1 MNEPDRLVNV
11 VFIIKRRISYMNGMI
26 NFVLK
31 NKYAVWLLTLII
43 TVAGLYSGMNMKL
56 ETIPNIN
63 VPMISVTTVYPGATP
78 QAVADEVSKPI
89 EQAIQNLNGVSVV
102 NSSSFQ
108 NASSIQ
114 IEYKYEKNMDEAED
128 ELNKVLAK
136 LSFPEGAKDPNI
148 ARMSMNA
155 FPILAASVA
164 NDKQSLSELSKT
176 MEKEIVPA
184 LEGLNG
190 VASVQIS
197 GQLVNEAELV
207 FNKDKMAQ
215 YGLSEDTVQNI
226 IKGSNVAVPLGLYTF
241 GNSEKS
247 VVVDGKMITI
257 ADLKSME
264 IPVMPSGSGQAAQG
278 TGSAQGLAGAQGSSG
293 MSGTQTGAG
302 TPQTATGNMSG
313 AGAQSATG
321 TQSTAGTQDA
331 ATGTQSIGLPTIK
344 LGDIADIKV
353 VGKAETISRTNGKDA
368 IGIQIVKAS
377 DANTV
382 TVANA
387 VKDKLADF
395 EDKIK
400 GLDVNTTFDQAEPI
414 EQSVSTMLSK
424 AIFGAIFA
432 VLIIMLFLR
441 NFKSTLIS
449 VVSIPLSLLIGI
461 LLLKQ
466 MDITLNMMTLGAM
479 TVAIGRVVDDSIVV
493 IENIFRRMSLSG
505 EKLKGKALVRE
516 ATKEMFLPI
525 LSSTLVTIAV
535 FLPMALVKGMIGELF
550 MPFALTIVFSLLAS
564 LLVAVTIVPML
575 AHSLFKKNLAQK
587 VHHEESK
594 PSKLAGV
601 YKSVLNWALNHKEF
615 TSSIEILMLV
625 VRFFLV
631 PIIGVS
637 FLPADENKMIIA
649 TYKPAPGETL
659 SEVEQLTTK
668 AESYFMDRKDAKTV
682 QFSLGGQNPMNPGSG
697 KDAMFFVNYKDDT
710 KNFEKEKE
718 TVIKDLNKMTKKGE
732 WGSQDF
738 SASAGSNEIVVHVYG
753 DDLKDI
759 EPIVKEI
766 EDKMNSTKNFKDV
779 KSSIAE
785 TYDEYV
791 LVVDQAK
798 VSKLGLTAGQI
809 GMGLMPNMQR
819 PVLTTVEK
827 DGEELNVY
835 LQVEKEAISNI
846 SDLTSKKIK
855 SPLGFEV
862 PVSELVKV
870 KEGKTSNTITRRDG
884 RISVQVSGKP
894 KTDDVSKASKDLQV
908 KMDKIDH
915 PDSVEIS
922 MGGVT
927 EDINSAFTQLGL
939 AMLAAIAIVY
949 LILVITFGGGLAP
962 LAILFSLPFTI
973 IGGLV
978 ALLIAGETLS
988 VSSLIGALMLIGI
1001 VVTNAIVLI
1010 DRVIHKE
1017 REGYSTREALLEAG
1031 STRLRPILMT
1041 AIATIGALLPLA
1053 FGMEGSGLI
1062 SKGMGVTVIGG
1073 LTSSTVLTL
1082 LIVPI
1087 VYELLSKF
1095 KTKKVQGEE

>member
-1 MNEPDRLVNV
+1 
-11 VFIIKRRISYMNGMI
+11 MNGMI

-128 ELNKVLAK
+128 ELNKVLAN
-136 LSFPEGAKDPNI
+136 LSFPEGAKDPDI

-207 FNKDKMAQ
+207 FYKDKMAQ

-257 ADLKSME
+257 ANLKSME
-264 IPVMPSGSGQAAQG
+264 IPVMPSASAQAAQG
-278 TGSAQGLAGAQGSSG
+278 SGSEQGTAGAQGASG
-293 MSGTQTGAG
+293 MSGVPTGAG
-302 TPQTATGNMSG
+302 TPVTTGTPQTAPGN
-313 AGAQSATG
+313 QSATG
-321 TQSTAGTQDA
+321 TQSAP
-331 ATGTQSIGLPTIK
+331 GTQSIGLPTVK

-368 IGIQIVKAS
+368 IGIQIIKAS

-395 EDKIK
+395 EDKMK
-400 GLDVNTTFDQAEPI
+400 GLDVNTTFDQAKPI

-516 ATKEMFLPI
+516 ATKEMFMPI

-564 LLVAVTIVPML
+564 LLVAITIVPML

-587 VHHEESK
+587 VHHEEGK

-601 YKSVLNWALNHKEF
+601 YKSVLNWALNHKAI
-615 TSSIEILMLV
+615 TSSIAILMLV
-625 VRFFLV
+625 GSFFLV
-631 PIIGVS
+631 SIIGVS

-753 DDLKDI
+753 DDLKEI

-827 DGEELNVY
+827 DGEGLNVY
-835 LQVEKEAISNI
+835 LQVEKEAISSI

-915 PDSVEIS
+915 PDSIEIS

-1073 LTSSTVLTL
+1073 LTSSTLLTL

-1095 KTKKVQGEE
+1095 KKKPVQGEE